1 MMEFRIAGDTAYQKQ
16 KIETARISSKTT
28 NKNVG
33 KSCSSYQDH
42 AKLLARFQVFIS
54 LAACDSW
61 QILLKYDL

>member
-1 MMEFRIAGDTAYQKQ
+1 MKFRFAGDTAYQKQ
-16 KIETARISSKTT
+16 KIEATRISSKTA

>member
-1 MMEFRIAGDTAYQKQ
+1 MMEFRFAGDTAYQKQ
-16 KIETARISSKTT
+16 KIETAKISKTT

-54 LAACDSW
+54 LAACDS
-61 QILLKYDL
+61 